1 MKLKQSITAVFC
13 LPILL
18 GLSLGLLVQSAHGDE
33 PASADKPTE
42 AEVSADIPP
51 QPSRSTFDIK
61 EFDSFIS
68 HELSR
73 TQPRG
78 SHAEFGPFPRQIHG
92 QVVDHAGQPIVDAFV
107 ALVERIGYS
116 SATFNE
122 SYDKTDKLGRFVV
135 AGQVNQERI
144 IVRRSVSSTWKV
156 WLQPKQSSVKITWP
170 KPATIDLSIA
180 QELRQPEARVLIRT
194 TSYWSGMT
202 SLDCSVELDE
212 DGKSTVTNMIP
223 GDYFVSITKEIE
235 FDEGNKTRYIDIG
248 GFSIKAGERKK
259 VHCQKTG
266 KRQVTGQLKPDKQP
280 RF

>member
-1 MKLKQSITAVFC
+1 VKLKQSITAVFC

-156 WLQPKQSSVKITWP
+156 WLQPKQS
-170 KPATIDLSIA
+170 
-180 QELRQPEARVLIRT
+180 RT
-194 TSYWSGMT
+194 AS
-202 SLDCSVELDE
+202 
-212 DGKSTVTNMIP
+212 
-223 GDYFVSITKEIE
+223 
-235 FDEGNKTRYIDIG
+235 
-248 GFSIKAGERKK
+248 A
-259 VHCQKTG
+259 
-266 KRQVTGQLKPDKQP
+266 
-280 RF
+280 